1 MQESTG
7 QRPSSAVPTISQQ
20 PDSVAPPEAS
30 WRELWLVVTPVW
42 LTLIATR
49 VIFYAFERLR
59 FPEIVPPV
67 ANDALQGILLWP
79 AVAFAC
85 YATLRIWVRAGLPHA
100 VAFTLVATVII
111 GVAARPAYGL
121 ASLLLGE
128 DIVRWWLDSLRSS
141 APGFWYGWMA
151 HAVEYA
157 VLYLSCVAGT
167 AAFLSLRSLMNERL
181 LRARVEARAAL
192 DRARALRAQLNPH
205 FLFNSLNGI
214 ASLSEAQSPSAQEL
228 VMQLSDL
235 LRRTLR
241 ASECEQHQLSE
252 ELAYVQAY
260 LRIQQ
265 IRQPLRMSWQVQVDE
280 HCRGAS
286 VPTLILLPLVENA
299 VTHGLRGG
307 ECNVQLDIRI
317 KHDRDDLIMQVGN
330 TCCRDATPESTSGS
344 GLGLRNVRERLQI
357 IFGGRAALTAGRTR
371 SDYFEAQVRIPAT
384 SRQAPTPA
392 IQEALCEH

>member
-1 MQESTG
+1 MQEPTG
-7 QRPSSAVPTISQQ
+7 HRSSPAAPTTLQQ
-20 PDSVAPPEAS
+20 SDSVAPPEAS

-42 LTLIATR
+42 FTLIATR

-67 ANDALQGILLWP
+67 ATDAIQGIFLWP
-79 AVAFAC
+79 AVALAC

-100 VAFTLVATVII
+100 VAFTLAATVII
-111 GVAARPAYGL
+111 GVIARPAYGL
-121 ASLLLGE
+121 ASLLLGD

-157 VLYLSCVAGT
+157 ALYLSCVAGT

-192 DRARALRAQLNPH
+192 ERARALRAQLNPH

-214 ASLSEAQSPSAQEL
+214 ASLSEVQSPAAQEL
-228 VMQLSDL
+228 VTQLSDL

-241 ASECEQHQLSE
+241 ASEYEQHQLHE
-252 ELAYVQAY
+252 ELAYMEAY

-265 IRQPLRMSWQVQVDE
+265 IRQPLRINWHVHVDQQ
-280 HCRGAS
+280 CRRAP

-299 VTHGLRGG
+299 VTHGMRGG
-307 ECNVQLDIRI
+307 ECNVELDIRV
-317 KHDRDDLIMQVGN
+317 KRNGDDMIMQVGN
-330 TCCRDATPESTSGS
+330 TCCSDAAPGSTGGA

-357 IFGGRAALTAGRTR
+357 IFGGHAALTAGRTR

-384 SRQAPTPA
+384 SRPAPTVA
-392 IQEALCEH
+392 VQEALCEH